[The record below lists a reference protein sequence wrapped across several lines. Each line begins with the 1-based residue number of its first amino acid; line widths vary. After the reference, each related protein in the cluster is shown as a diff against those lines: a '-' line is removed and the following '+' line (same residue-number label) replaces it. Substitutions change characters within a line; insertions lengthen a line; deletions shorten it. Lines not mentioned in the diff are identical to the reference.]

1 MAGKGLRFTDV
12 KMQQRYIASMV
23 KIITHQLLLSDA
35 LQQFGEKLFR
45 LLGDE
50 IKLVLERRDDDAT
63 HMLKY
68 VTA

>member
-1 MAGKGLRFTDV
+1 
-12 KMQQRYIASMV
+12 MV

-50 IKLVLERRDDDAT
+50 IKLVLERRDDDAA
-63 HMLKY
+63 HMFKY